1 MRPFDWTEF
10 AVGGAAA
17 RPDSF
22 TGLQPVF
29 ASNVYSMV
37 TDAHAAGVPLQIT
50 SAYRSPEL
58 QAQLYDA
65 AIQKYGSPE
74 AARKWVAPPGRSKH
88 NSGTA
93 VDFAVDGSLI
103 RDANSPAAQW
113 IAANAG
119 NYGLSVP
126 MSWEPWQVEP
136 MGSRSQQR
144 MTIPNGDMPAQR
156 GIFPPPEDQLDM
168 GTPEGMTPEKH
179 NGILSGIGEELMAMD
194 AENRPA
200 PVQFA
205 PMRAQPVQAA
215 QRDPMAEYL
224 RFAQSVM
231 RRQ

>member
-1 MRPFDWTEF
+1 MDFNWSPY
-10 AVGGAAA
+10 AVGGAASRA
-17 RPDSF
+17 DSF
-22 TGLQPVF
+22 TGLQPDF
-29 ASNVYSMV
+29 ASSVYSMV

-58 QAQLYDA
+58 QGQLYDA

-113 IAANAG
+113 IANNAA

-136 MGSRSQQR
+136 MGSRTQQR
-144 MTIPNGDMPAQR
+144 MTIPNGDMPS
-156 GIFPPPEDQLDM
+156 GILPPQPDQLDM
-168 GTPEGMTPEKH
+168 GVLADAYAKDKR
-179 NGILSGIGEELMAMD
+179 NGILAGIGEQLM
-194 AENRPA
+194 EQPQQA
-200 PVQFA
+200 PVQVMQRPKTTVEA
-205 PMRAQPVQAA
+205 SK
-215 QRDPMAEYL
+215 RDPMAEYL
-224 RFAQSVM
+224 RFMQTV
-231 RRQ
+231 